1 MPHTAPQKLPGHA
14 LQTAIYARLA
24 ADFLAAG
31 AAYTVYDN
39 VPDDLSYPYVSI
51 SGITD
56 LDFHTKDHYGSD
68 STVTLHA
75 WSNYAGWQEVTDIL
89 DATLQSLRDGSR
101 IDTFLVAGWHVWDV
115 QKAAPTRVYHEEE
128 TNVRHGVLE
137 IRLRLTQA

>member
-14 LQTAIYARLA
+14 LQTAIYARLN
-24 ADFLAAG
+24 ADLA
-31 AAYTVYDN
+31 YSVYDH
-39 VPDDLSYPYVSI
+39 VPDDAPYPYLSI
-51 SGITD
+51 GGVTD